1 MLQVH
6 LTKNYAEAAK
16 KAGWQIADEDILA
29 AFIGNTCLGAEN
41 PKDGLFYLFIAAPNV
56 LTYQHDGRVGS
67 PSEPFEPQYVVEQ

>member
-41 PKDGLFYLFIAAPNV
+41 PKDGLFYLFIAATNV
-56 LTYQHDGRVGS
+56 LTYQQDDHVCT